1 MATMLARARTAKATR
16 SPRLAG
22 ALALLAG
29 AALAMP
35 ARAANPAALTLSASF
50 QGVAVITNVAA
61 SSQTAIPT
69 TQLLVQWTAPL
80 TQGTTAPLAYDMR
93 VSSTGNMQTTADFNA
108 AKLLSAF
115 SQTSTPTVLSG
126 GTPQSLVVAGLQP
139 GTTYCFALRALDS
152 GTPPAKGAWLR
163 SAAKGFNL
171 LNCAV
176 TAPFPPLNPVIVAV
190 NLSSMTVDF
199 STNGALGYYE
209 VDASTAADFTG
220 MLYSSAT
227 RTQAAALA
235 PQGLSPNTTYFMRAG
250 ALVGQTTVYA
260 FTTPLS
266 SSTLALPPL
275 NGMVAAMTPVAVT
288 VNWSAMALSPS
299 SMSAEGYLLQAST
312 APDFTGTLLSSA
324 TAGVSLSTL
333 TVAGLSVDTTYYF
346 RVASLNWNSNP
357 DFAFVGSTYTAA
369 APINPTIVAASTSSI
384 TVAYGT
390 IGALGYEVDASTA
403 ADFSGVIHSSATSN
417 QAAVLAPQGLN
428 PNTTY
433 YLRAGALWGQTTYYA
448 YATPRST
455 STWSLAPLN
464 AAVADVFFTSV
475 TVNWSAMALSPSSMS
490 AEGYLVQAS
499 TRSNFSGTIY
509 STATSGVSLS
519 TLTVMNLIPNA
530 TYYFRVASLNWDSV
544 PDFSLAGST
553 FIAAPAPL
561 NPAIVSAYLS
571 SATVSYGLVS
581 LGATSPLGYV
591 VDASTAADFS
601 GRIVSSATPSLRLT
615 TLAPQGLYPNTTYY
629 MRAGALWGQST
640 FYAYTT
646 PRSTSTLAL
655 PPLNAMLVGVTTA
668 TITVNWTALASTD
681 PTKPPPTLIDVSSM
695 SAEGYILQAS
705 RDPSFPNTNQG
716 EGQVF
721 SAFTNDV
728 TLSTLTVAVQWPGK
742 TYYLRVGSLNWEGVY
757 DFGPVTLSTQ
767 TWAKNPPQTPYGM
780 DIALTQPSAL
790 HAAAAKSGL
799 APMGGAGTCKATI
812 TWLPVVRFA
821 DTTPFKIATA
831 PVPSELSAYQ
841 VFLASAPTEATW
853 NLLGTVSTSTLV
865 YQDTWTCVTGDMS
878 EASRFYQ
885 VQAVNKTAP
894 SIPSMVRSAD
904 KTNAYVV
911 SPDLASYIQIPQAYL
926 DSFNKG
932 TVDTAFLPIVSSE
945 TADTANNVL
954 AGADFSLLHG
964 GVVTDDIALSGQAT
978 VKLSYPADAPA
989 DNMSVFWWNGI
1000 RWLQLYGK
1008 ADAANHRITVN
1019 TVNFGKYE
1027 VRSVPRSAGFSCDAS
1042 GASNRYITPNG
1053 DGRNDGII
1061 FYYNPGQGATPVVP
1075 RIKIFDARG
1084 RLVRSDLPAGPTAN
1098 SVIWDGMAGG
1108 RAVPMG
1114 VYIYQLQGEGKTC
1127 TGTVIVIK

>member
-1 MATMLARARTAKATR
+1 MTMMLARARTAKATR

-22 ALALLAG
+22 ALALLAC
-29 AALAMP
+29 AALALP
-35 ARAANPAALTLSASF
+35 ARAANPAALTYSAGF

-93 VSSTGNMQTTADFNA
+93 VSSTGNIQTTADFNA

-220 MLYSSAT
+220 TLYSSAT

-275 NGMVAAMTPVAVT
+275 NGMVAEMTPVAVT

-312 APDFTGTLLSSA
+312 APDFTGTLFSSV

-357 DFAFVGSTYTAA
+357 DFAFAGSTYTTA

-403 ADFSGVIHSSATSN
+403 ANFSGVIYSSASSS
-417 QAAVLAPQGLN
+417 QAAALAPQGLD

-455 STWSLAPLN
+455 STLSLAPLN

-475 TVNWSAMALSPSSMS
+475 TVNWSAMAVSPQSMS

-499 TRSNFSGTIY
+499 TRNNFSGTIY
-509 STATSGVSLS
+509 SAATSGVSLS
-519 TLTVMNLIPNA
+519 TLTVMNLLPNA

-544 PDFSLAGST
+544 PNFSLAGST
-553 FIAAPAPL
+553 YIAAPTPL

-581 LGATSPLGYV
+581 LGATSPQGYV
-591 VDASTAADFS
+591 VDASTMPNFS
-601 GRIVSSATPSLRLT
+601 GQIVSSATASLSLN

-629 MRAGALWGQST
+629 MRAGALWSQST

-655 PPLNAMLVGVTTA
+655 PPLNAMIVGVTTV
-668 TITVNWTALASTD
+668 TITANWTALASTD
-681 PTKPPPTLIDVSSM
+681 QTKPPPTLIDVSSM
-695 SAEGYILQAS
+695 SAEGYILQAC
-705 RDPSFPNTNQG
+705 RDPKFPNTNQG

-728 TLSTLTVAVQWPGK
+728 TVSTLTVVVQWPNK
-742 TYYLRVGSLNWEGVY
+742 LYYLRVASINWEGVLN
-757 DFGPVTLSTQ
+757 FGPVTLSTQ
-767 TWAKNPPQTPYGM
+767 TWQKNAPQTPYGV
-780 DIALTQPSAL
+780 DIVVLPKASAL
-790 HAAAAKSGL
+790 AAS
-799 APMGGAGTCKATI
+799 AGELGRNPYNVTTCTATLS
-812 TWLPVVRFA
+812 WLPVVRYA
-821 DTTPFKIATA
+821 DLTPFIDPAH
-831 PVPSELSAYQ
+831 PLVPTELSGY
-841 VFLASAPTEATW
+841 VVYRATW
-853 NLLGTVSTSTLV
+853 AVLAPWTQISAQLSTSTLS
-865 YQDTWTCVTGDMS
+865 YSDSYACANGPY
-878 EASRFYQ
+878 FYN
-885 VQAVNKTAP
+885 VQSVNKTAL
-894 SIPSMVRSAD
+894 SVPSMVRASD
-904 KTNAYVV
+904 NTEAYII
-911 SPDLASYIQIPQAYL
+911 SPDSASYFQIPLAYL
-926 DSFNKG
+926 PSFNKG
-932 TVDTAFLPIVSSE
+932 NPSTAFLPIVS
-945 TADTANNVL
+945 TAAPDAANSVL
-954 AGADFSLLHG
+954 MAAEFGLRYGGEAIENISLPGLATMKLRYPP
-964 GVVTDDIALSGQAT
+964 VAQEQAQE
-978 VKLSYPADAPA
+978 L
-989 DNMSVFWWNGI
+989 SVFWWNGA
-1000 RWLQLYGK
+1000 RWLQLFGK
-1008 ADAANHRITVN
+1008 NDPANRYMTVQ
-1019 TVNFGKYE
+1019 TMNFGIYQ
-1027 VRSVPRSAGFSCDAS
+1027 VRNAARSNSFAFDSS
-1042 GASNRYITPNG
+1042 GLLNRYITPNG
-1053 DGRNDGII
+1053 DGKNDAAI
-1061 FYYNPGQGATPVVP
+1061 FIYDPGPNNVTPTV
-1075 RIKIFDARG
+1075 KIFDVKG
-1084 RLVRSDLPAGPTAN
+1084 RLVKSGLPPGPWLGT
-1098 SVIWDGMAGG
+1098 SVKWDAMEGG
-1108 RAVPMG
+1108 RPVPMG
-1114 VYIYQLQGEGKTC
+1114 VYIYQIQGEGKTY
-1127 TGTVIVIK
+1127 TGTVFVIK